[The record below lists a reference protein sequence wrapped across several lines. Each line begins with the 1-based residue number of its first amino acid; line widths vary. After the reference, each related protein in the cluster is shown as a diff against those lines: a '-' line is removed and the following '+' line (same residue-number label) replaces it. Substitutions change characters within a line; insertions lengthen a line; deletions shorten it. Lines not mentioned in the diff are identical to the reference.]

1 MRRRHTYQNWSTAL
15 PPAKRSSSPRRASQ
29 KPSWFRFSRPEKS
42 AAVDKICWESLISPK
57 ISMLLCRRRYRSTLS
72 SSVRLL
78 LDAFLWW
85 DQQLRRL
92 SRPLRAAIA
101 DEANDIFVSAATIW
115 EIAIKRATGKLRF
128 DRPIVAAVRALG
140 FEILPV
146 TGSHAEHA
154 GGLPRHHNDPFDRLI
169 VAQAYQEAMVLGT
182 QDRQMRPY
190 GVTTL

>member
-1 MRRRHTYQNWSTAL
+1 M
-15 PPAKRSSSPRRASQ
+15 
-29 KPSWFRFSRPEKS
+29 
-42 AAVDKICWESLISPK
+42 
-57 ISMLLCRRRYRSTLS
+57 
-72 SSVRLL
+72 RLL
-78 LDAFLWW
+78 LDTHAFLWW

-101 DEANDIFVSAATIW
+101 DEANDIFVSAATIG
-115 EIAIKRATGKLRF
+115 ELAIKRAIGKLRF

-169 VAQAYQEAMVLGT
+169 IAQAYLEAMVLGT
-182 QDRQMRPY
+182 QDRRMQPY
-190 GVTTL
+190 GIATLGLE